1 MTTLENT
8 FLFMYLCYLFSIL
21 NAENTFV
28 KAAAVSKQMSQ
39 EF

>member
-21 NAENTFV
+21 NAENTFF
-28 KAAAVSKQMSQ
+28 KAAAMSKQMSQ